1 MLIVYCCAFIV
12 RQYNPC
18 FNGVTFQL
26 VTESILMQ
34 LIIFTGV
41 QASGKSSF
49 YLLNLYHSHLR
60 INLDML
66 KTRHRE
72 NIIFEAG
79 LASKTKMVIDNTN
92 PTRADRTRY
101 IQRAIDADFEVISY
115 YFETDLDSTLQRNA
129 MRIGKAS
136 IPEVGVRA
144 TFKKLEVPSIDE
156 GFAEVFKIKI
166 VGNGEFT
173 VLPLSPA

>member
-1 MLIVYCCAFIV
+1 
-12 RQYNPC
+12 
-18 FNGVTFQL
+18 
-26 VTESILMQ
+26 MQ

-49 YLLNLYHSHLR
+49 YLLNLVHSHLR

-92 PTRADRTRY
+92 PTKADRARY
-101 IQRAIDADFEVISY
+101 IQRAKDAGFEVISY
-115 YFETDLDSTLQRNA
+115 YFETDLNSTLERNSH
-129 MRIGKAS
+129 RIGKAN

-144 TFKKLEVPSIDE
+144 TYKKLEIPSLDE
-156 GFAEVFKIKI
+156 GFDKFFEVKIA
-166 VGNGEFT
+166 GNGDFLISSK
-173 VLPLSPA
+173 V

>member
-1 MLIVYCCAFIV
+1 
-12 RQYNPC
+12 
-18 FNGVTFQL
+18 
-26 VTESILMQ
+26 MQ

-49 YLLNLYHSHLR
+49 YLLNLYQSHLR

-72 NIIFEAG
+72 KIIFEAC

-92 PTRADRTRY
+92 PTKADRARY
-101 IQRAIDADFEVISY
+101 IGHAKDAGFEVIAY
-115 YFETDLDSTLQRNA
+115 YFATDLKSTLQRNS
-129 MRIGKAS
+129 RRKAN

-144 TFKKLEVPSIDE
+144 TYNKLEVPSLDE
-156 GFAEVFKIKI
+156 GFDAIFQIKI
-166 VGNGEFT
+166 VGNGEF
-173 VLPLSPA
+173 SIESI

>member
-1 MLIVYCCAFIV
+1 
-12 RQYNPC
+12 
-18 FNGVTFQL
+18 
-26 VTESILMQ
+26 MQ

-49 YLLNLYHSHLR
+49 YLLNLAHSHLR

-72 NIIFEAG
+72 NIIFEAC

-92 PTRADRTRY
+92 PTQADRARY
-101 IQRAIDADFEVISY
+101 IDRAKAAGFDVISY
-115 YFETDLDSTLQRNA
+115 YFETDLNSALERNSY
-129 MRIGKAS
+129 RVGKAN

-144 TFKKLEVPSIDE
+144 TYKKLDEPSFDE
-156 GFAEVFKIKI
+156 GFEQIFKIKI
-166 VGNGEFT
+166 AGNGEFSI
-173 VLPLSPA
+173 LPLTQPAD